1 MKSNLLSIGQVSK
14 LKGVGVKSLRYYER
28 LGILV
33 PAFVD
38 PDTGYRYYSM
48 QQMMDLDVVLT
59 CIELGIPLKNLEK
72 YRAGEE
78 GKFDL
83 MAFMEQGRSV
93 AQQRI
98 QAAQTVLMK
107 IDTCLEEAE
116 AQKGITRELRDRP
129 LREEGLCGQRRSE
142 RPRSIDGEP
151 YMRTMPKR
159 TVLAM
164 PLRAPVFDSR
174 EYVRHM
180 TALYSLAKELGL
192 VALYFQGLIGQVGED
207 GATCEWSSYLEVRSL
222 DGETALSA
230 ELKDAAQAQG
240 VTVRV
245 LDEGEFSGMRVSAPD
260 YDGAYSQVFARRKK
274 ADSLLVVS
282 EVWDVE
288 VPRGLCVLEL
298 LEGSVR

>member
-72 YRAGEE
+72 YQAGEE

-98 QAAQTVLMK
+98 HAAQTVLMK

-116 AQKGITRELRDRP
+116 AQKGIARELRARAP
-129 LREEGLCGQRRSE
+129 REEGPGSRRRSGS
-142 RPRSIDGEP
+142 PRSIDGEP

-164 PLRAPVFDSR
+164 PLQAPVFDSK

-180 TALYSLAKELGL
+180 TTLYSLAKELGL
-192 VALYFQGLIGQVGED
+192 VALYFQGLIGRVGED
-207 GATCEWSSYLEVRSL
+207 GAACEWSSYLEVRSL
-222 DGETALSA
+222 DGETDLPA
-230 ELKDAAQAQG
+230 ELKGAAQAQG
-240 VTVRV
+240 VSVRV

-260 YDGAYSQVFARRKK
+260 YDGAYSQVFAREKK